1 MNKASKDDNKGVLS
15 PNMSHEFEQLDTCEF
30 DSDPNHEEQS
40 PLNQTD
46 ISKLVKVVMS
56 SLSIHDKLPQES
68 SSLSKLLCICTPVLS
83 CLVCVCTY
91 IWNVIQLFLY
101 IAEKFG
107 RETFSK
113 FAFFKHLSKKVWW
126 INRSAKRLLIVNT
139 NLDGLSLENH
149 EQFDK
154 FT

>member
-1 MNKASKDDNKGVLS
+1 MCGPPANDQSPKDDNKGVLS

-56 SLSIHDKLPQES
+56 SLSIHDKLPPTQDSPPLTNPQES

-91 IWNVIQLFLY
+91 I
-101 IAEKFG
+101 
-107 RETFSK
+107 
-113 FAFFKHLSKKVWW
+113 
-126 INRSAKRLLIVNT
+126 
-139 NLDGLSLENH
+139 
-149 EQFDK
+149 
-154 FT
+154 